1 MGEGRKPELVTVTP
15 LTRGTGNQSGPTVS
29 SDGRFG
35 GGQPI
40 VIENIITLDGQ
51 VIDRKIRKNAYLISE
66 CRFEIIEMHSIS
78 FLNLKTS

>member
-29 SDGRFG
+29 SGGRFG
-35 GGQPI
+35 GSNRPI

-51 VIDRKIRKNAYLISE
+51 IIDKRIRKVALDGYGVQV
-66 CRFEIIEMHSIS
+66 
-78 FLNLKTS
+78 